1 LGLRIFGVEMR
12 VSNPLLLSPSSKLPK
27 ATLRFYRYKGV
38 PLCTSIMLKE
48 GNIVERVGAEEVMA
62 FC

>member
-1 LGLRIFGVEMR
+1 MR